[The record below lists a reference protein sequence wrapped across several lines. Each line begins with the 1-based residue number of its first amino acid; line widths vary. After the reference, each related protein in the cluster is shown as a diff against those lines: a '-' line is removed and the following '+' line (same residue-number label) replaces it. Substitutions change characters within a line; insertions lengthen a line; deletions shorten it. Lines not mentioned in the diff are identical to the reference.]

1 MSKLSFS
8 INTCSLNFFL
18 VLVLCVA
25 FTLVSIMSLL
35 ATPLTSHPL
44 SMSWRFS
51 SHTFLRGQEAR
62 NQKEDTLDLEGV
74 LRQTAM
80 PDKTVI
86 ITTLN
91 QAWATSNTMIDL
103 FLESFSLGV
112 NTTKFLNHLLII
124 TLDQKSYDRC
134 VNIHSHCFQLRTAG
148 VDFSGEK
155 LFMTPDYLNM
165 MWRRIDLLRQIL
177 EEGYS
182 FVFSDADIMWF
193 RDPFPH
199 ISPEADIQIACDRYL
214 GYPKSLRNRANG
226 GFLYARAN
234 KRTID
239 FYKYWYMAKEA
250 SANRRMISKRWSL
263 CMQTAAMDCR
273 AS

>member
-51 SHTFLRGQEAR
+51 THTFLRGQEAR
-62 NQKEDTLDLEGV
+62 NQKEDTLDLERV

-91 QAWATSNTMIDL
+91 QAWATRNTMIDL

-124 TLDQKSYDRC
+124 ALDQKSYDRC

-182 FVFSDADIMWF
+182 FVFSNLARIKGQLAQDIGNSAGAAGSQKQ
-193 RDPFPH
+193 RKIREKPV
-199 ISPEADIQIACDRYL
+199 ITEA
-214 GYPKSLRNRANG
+214 GYALFWPVLG
-226 GFLYARAN
+226 GFLT
-234 KRTID
+234 KTVV
-239 FYKYWYMAKEA
+239 
-250 SANRRMISKRWSL
+250 S
-263 CMQTAAMDCR
+263 
-273 AS
+273 